1 MNSYEW
7 IMYAGIAVWAGLG
20 LYVFTLA
27 RRQMHLSRRIAQ
39 MTRMMEDDHEHR

>member
-20 LYVFTLA
+20 LYIFTLA
-27 RRQMHLSRRIAQ
+27 RRQSALSRRIAQ
-39 MTRMMEDDHEHR
+39 MTRLADEEAAER